1 LVSPKKVNILFFL
14 AMLTFIRCTVISN
27 KLKINFYEEALHI
40 KKVQITDEQFLKW
53 NIIASKMK
61 ITIHKALIHPY
72 FYHLLKDIKIQ
83 KIDDL
88 SIIMQQELIN
98 SSKNQI
104 EIWYKNKKIQKLK
117 INDLQEELLLFPLYN
132 SILNKTPIVKD
143 KGIYIEQKE
152 IGLIG
157 SFELNV
163 QDFNIDNLVFHLI
176 ESINGKSLQ
185 KVTYLNQ
192 GFTLKKTDSLTIYQ
206 NSFELKI

>member
-1 LVSPKKVNILFFL
+1 LESPKKVNILFFL
-14 AMLTFIRCTVISN
+14 AMLTFIRYTVISN
-27 KLKINFYEEALHI
+27 KLKINFYGEALHL

-61 ITIHKALIHPY
+61 IALYKALIDPY

-132 SILNKTPIVKD
+132 SFLTKTPIVKD

-157 SFELNV
+157 SFELKV

-192 GFTLKKTDSLTIYQ
+192 GFTLKKTDSLIIYQ